1 MSYSIPDDYNQF
13 ERLGHPGSAYKVI
26 EYNSGQLD
34 LTGSNYGYG
43 GFRMVADGGATGSL
57 SGGGEIRLGEFSSGT
72 RIWPISLS
80 KIYGGSSAKI
90 YLFKVQG
97 QV

>member
-1 MSYSIPDDYNQF
+1 MSYSIPDNYSQF
-13 ERLGHPGSAYKVI
+13 EKLGHPGSAYKVI

-43 GFRMVADGGATGSL
+43 GVRVVEHGAATASL
-57 SGGGEIRLGEFSSGT
+57 SGGGQVLLLDFTSGT
-72 RIWPISLS
+72 RIWPLSIS
-80 KIYGGSSAKI
+80 KIHGGSSAKV